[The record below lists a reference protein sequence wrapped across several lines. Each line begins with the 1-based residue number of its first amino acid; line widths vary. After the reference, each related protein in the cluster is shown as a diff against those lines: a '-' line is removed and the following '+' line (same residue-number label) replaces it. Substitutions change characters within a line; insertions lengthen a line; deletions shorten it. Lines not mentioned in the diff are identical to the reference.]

1 MEHKGLD
8 PKTLKVSQLRRILVE
23 NDITFPAN
31 ARKPALV
38 KLFEERVRQRLE
50 LSSETSKGNDS
61 IQKAVKSEAKN
72 ADRKR
77 ILKSKKHESNSG
89 ASKSVNV
96 ETNKRKREENST
108 DNTIPV
114 QVKEEKSSKRKR
126 KKRSNRTTKSLESPS
141 KPKLESEEPSVT
153 LSPEMEIREEH
164 KEEFSNGELI
174 ATEESKKP
182 ELPNLKVSNEFLVQL
197 NKELASA
204 TTESYD
210 HSIKST
216 NCSSVRIE
224 REEPVETATGAEV
237 RKGSDPITNLDK
249 KAREAVDKTTSEEA
263 KEELVRGPKAL
274 DMREGNNI
282 KRKLS
287 KENKAS
293 SKGRTRHFL
302 ESKTKRSMDIFR
314 PLVAH
319 VFIWLWNAV
328 LYLSI
333 LLPILFGLWYREQR
347 IRIGYC
353 GHEEPIKSLAFSAF
367 SQTARVDEFLQA
379 YAPNCLECPEHA
391 TCSSLM
397 NIECESGYEL
407 KSSILETY
415 GVIPFSK
422 YCVKDESKEK
432 EVDELVWKV
441 SEYLRKKNAQVDC
454 GEGQNLFE
462 SGETE
467 TKLYEIFSRSRP
479 SWENQ
484 ADFNEHCRNVIEKL
498 RHMDEIVWLP
508 LDFETGEEI
517 HFKPNNTTCV
527 YRSTSKKWVKLPC
540 HLGADIRKGLRKY
553 GVSVLITLI
562 VILFI
567 KKIQSTLDD
576 YVQGEQIIEQ
586 FVKEATDR
594 LKSAKKNED
603 EEPFLTTVQLRTILL
618 RDIPNIKEQNSL
630 WARTK
635 DKIIK
640 EYSENIELY
649 LLEENGEIMT
659 CLEWND

>member
-141 KPKLESEEPSVT
+141 KPKLESEESSVT

-210 HSIKST
+210 HSIKSA
-216 NCSSVRIE
+216 NSSSVRIE

-237 RKGSDPITNLDK
+237 RKGNDPIINLDK

-263 KEELVRGPKAL
+263 KEELVREPKAL
-274 DMREGNNI
+274 DMREGI
-282 KRKLS
+282 TS
-287 KENKAS
+287 KENCRRQIKQVQKAVPGTFLRVKLKEAWIFSGRFLPTS
-293 SKGRTRHFL
+293 SFGYGMLFFTFQFCYPSFLVFGIESREL
-302 ESKTKRSMDIFR
+302 ESDIVVMKS
-314 PLVAH
+314 PLNPLH
-319 VFIWLWNAV
+319 
-328 LYLSI
+328 SQ
-333 LLPILFGLWYREQR
+333 P
-347 IRIGYC
+347 
-353 GHEEPIKSLAFSAF
+353 SL
-367 SQTARVDEFLQA
+367 
-379 YAPNCLECPEHA
+379 
-391 TCSSLM
+391 
-397 NIECESGYEL
+397 
-407 KSSILETY
+407 
-415 GVIPFSK
+415 
-422 YCVKDESKEK
+422 
-432 EVDELVWKV
+432 
-441 SEYLRKKNAQVDC
+441 
-454 GEGQNLFE
+454 
-462 SGETE
+462 
-467 TKLYEIFSRSRP
+467 
-479 SWENQ
+479 
-484 ADFNEHCRNVIEKL
+484 KL
-498 RHMDEIVWLP
+498 REWMNFYRLMHQIAWNVL
-508 LDFETGEEI
+508 
-517 HFKPNNTTCV
+517 NTP
-527 YRSTSKKWVKLPC
+527 R
-540 HLGADIRKGLRKY
+540 
-553 GVSVLITLI
+553 VL
-562 VILFI
+562 
-567 KKIQSTLDD
+567 
-576 YVQGEQIIEQ
+576 
-586 FVKEATDR
+586 
-594 LKSAKKNED
+594 
-603 EEPFLTTVQLRTILL
+603 LL
-618 RDIPNIKEQNSL
+618 
-630 WARTK
+630 
-635 DKIIK
+635 
-640 EYSENIELY
+640 
-649 LLEENGEIMT
+649 
-659 CLEWND
+659 